1 MHTWG
6 CCLLLALWRGL
17 CILLGR
23 ENNGNMRESHM
34 KLEGFIMNYSV
45 DEEVWSGGSVQEG
58 RREKVMN

>member
-1 MHTWG
+1 M
-6 CCLLLALWRGL
+6 
-17 CILLGR
+17 LGR